1 MTVRYDFSGRTA
13 FVTGG
18 TAGIGRACALAFARA
33 GADVTIAARG
43 REAGQRTCEAL
54 TQAGAQALFV
64 QTDVR
69 DSASVADA
77 VARTVERFGR
87 LDFAANCA
95 GSGGDMAPLESASQ
109 AVWDDVMAVNA
120 RGVWLAMR
128 SEISAMLEGGGGAI
142 VNMSSIY
149 GAAGKVAHHA
159 YVASKHAV
167 LGMTRSV
174 ALEYATRGVRVNAVC
189 AGVTRTEAMDR
200 AEAAVPAIVGAL
212 VAEHPMQR
220 MATEDEIAAAILWL
234 CSSDSGF
241 VTGAPLHV
249 DGGFLAA

>member
-95 GSGGDMAPLESASQ
+95 GSGGDMAPLESATQ
-109 AVWDDVMAVNA
+109 AVWDD
-120 RGVWLAMR
+120 
-128 SEISAMLEGGGGAI
+128 EISAMLEGGGGAI